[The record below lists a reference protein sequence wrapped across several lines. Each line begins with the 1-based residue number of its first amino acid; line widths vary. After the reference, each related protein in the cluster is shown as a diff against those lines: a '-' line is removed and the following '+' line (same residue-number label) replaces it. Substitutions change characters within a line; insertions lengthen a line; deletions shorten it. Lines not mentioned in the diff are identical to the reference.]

1 MRSRIFL
8 VLIAWLA
15 LLVGEVSPAC
25 ANDLTRSVT
34 TGKLVVHYGVVPASR
49 AATAGGAS
57 GAASDNVNLFLLT
70 VALFDRSNGQR
81 IEHAHVVAVVQGPRS
96 EASAFHAKSTRIPLD
111 PTRDGNAITY
121 GNVFEARWKGVYHIE
136 LTITRDGLAQ
146 PEHVRLNYD
155 QQF

>member
-34 TGKLVVHYGVVPASR
+34 TGKLVVHYGVVPAGR
-49 AATAGGAS
+49 AATVGGAS

-70 VALFDRSNGQR
+70 VAMFDRSNGQR
-81 IEHAHVVAVVQGPRS
+81 IEHARVVAVVQG
-96 EASAFHAKSTRIPLD
+96 AT
-111 PTRDGNAITY
+111 
-121 GNVFEARWKGVYHIE
+121 
-136 LTITRDGLAQ
+136 
-146 PEHVRLNYD
+146 
-155 QQF
+155 

>member
-1 MRSRIFL
+1 
-8 VLIAWLA
+8 
-15 LLVGEVSPAC
+15 
-25 ANDLTRSVT
+25 VT

-49 AATAGGAS
+49 AATAGGSS

-81 IEHAHVVAVVQGPRS
+81 IEHAHVVAVVHGPRS

-111 PTRDGNAITY
+111 PTRDGNAVTY
-121 GNVFEARWKGVYHIE
+121 GNVFEARWKGVYHID

-146 PEHVRLNYD
+146 QEHVRLNYD

>member
-34 TGKLVVHYGVVPASR
+34 TGKLVVHYGVVPAGR

-70 VALFDRSNGQR
+70 VAMFDRSNGQR
-81 IEHAHVVAVVQGPRS
+81 IEHAHVVVVVQG
-96 EASAFHAKSTRIPLD
+96 AT
-111 PTRDGNAITY
+111 
-121 GNVFEARWKGVYHIE
+121 
-136 LTITRDGLAQ
+136 
-146 PEHVRLNYD
+146 
-155 QQF
+155 